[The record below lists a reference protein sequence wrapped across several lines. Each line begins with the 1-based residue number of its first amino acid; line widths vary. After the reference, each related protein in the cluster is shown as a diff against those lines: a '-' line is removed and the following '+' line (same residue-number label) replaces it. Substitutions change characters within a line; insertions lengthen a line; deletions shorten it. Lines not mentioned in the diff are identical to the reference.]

1 MYVNILVFCRTV
13 TVILWLEVWG
23 CLLVRRGLCLGCLF
37 DVTGLKRK
45 KMRERRERK
54 RVRVLGDLI
63 LLGLGLKVSI
73 AFIIALFS
81 IFLMHWVTQTN
92 KYTLF

>member
-1 MYVNILVFCRTV
+1 MYVNILVFCRKV
-13 TVILWLEVWG
+13 TVRLWLEVWG

-45 KMRERRERK
+45 KMRERK

-73 AFIIALFS
+73 VFIIALFS

>member
-1 MYVNILVFCRTV
+1 MYVNILIFCRKV
-13 TVILWLEVWG
+13 TVKLCLEVWG

-45 KMRERRERK
+45 KMRERK

>member
-1 MYVNILVFCRTV
+1 MYVNILVFCRKV

-45 KMRERRERK
+45 KMRMRRERK

>member
-1 MYVNILVFCRTV
+1 MYVNILVFCRKV

-45 KMRERRERK
+45 KMRMRK

>member
-1 MYVNILVFCRTV
+1 MYVNILVFCRKV

-23 CLLVRRGLCLGCLF
+23 CLLVRRRLCLECLF

-45 KMRERRERK
+45 KMRERK